1 MRPSFGLLFGDFRA
15 PLDRLFE
22 EIVTAAETAE
32 VSGFDSLWV
41 MDHFHQHP
49 PYWKRDDPMLEA
61 YVLLAAVAARTTR
74 ADVGVLV
81 SGVMHRNPALLAKMV
96 TTLDVVSGG
105 RAVLGIGAS
114 WNEDVFT
121 SYGFGDEE
129 PPISERLDRLEEAL
143 QICSAMLHEGRA
155 SFDGEFY
162 AVRDALNVPRPLRGR
177 LPILVGGSGEKRLLR
192 LVAQHAD
199 ISNILGTP
207 DTLPGKLA
215 ALDHHCDNL
224 GRDPRDIRRTH
235 TCLLIVADR
244 QSEAERRARAMLES
258 SVIDEESFRGRA
270 IVGTVSAATEQ
281 IAERLSLGLDGLMF
295 FGDRLWSRDDVGL
308 LAQAVEPLR
317 GSPAISDSGSDLERA

>member
-1 MRPSFGLLFGDFRA
+1 MTRPTFGLLFGDFRA
-15 PLDRLFE
+15 PADRVFE
-22 EIVTAAETAE
+22 EIVTAAEAAE
-32 VSGFDSLWV
+32 ASRFDSLWV

-49 PYWKRDDPMLEA
+49 PYWKRDEPMLEA

-81 SGVMHRNPALLAKMV
+81 SGVMHRNPAVLAKMV

-129 PPISERLDRLEEAL
+129 PPIRERLDRLEEAL
-143 QICSAMLHEGRA
+143 EICSAMLHEGRA
-155 SFDGEFY
+155 SLDGQFY
-162 AVRDALNVPRPLRGR
+162 DARDALNVPRPLRER
-177 LPILVGGSGEKRLLR
+177 LPILVGGSGERRLLR

-215 ALDHHCDNL
+215 ALDRHCDDL
-224 GRDPRDIRRTH
+224 GRDPASIRRTH
-235 TCLLIVADR
+235 TCLLIVDEH
-244 QSEAERRARAMLES
+244 QSNAERRANLMLDA

-270 IVGTVSAATEQ
+270 IVGNVSAATEQ
-281 IAERLSLGLDGLMF
+281 IAARLSLGLDGLMF
-295 FGDRLWSRDDVGL
+295 FGDRLWSPDDVGL
-308 LAQAVEPLR
+308 LAQAVDPLR
-317 GSPAISDSGSDLERA
+317 ACPATPDSKWTSTL